1 MGLMQQ
7 YPLLLRP
14 GLRKDFLDTFKGW
27 QTTWSQYLK
36 SGTMDMPELSA
47 SIMTGLN
54 RLYEVHE
61 GEQVTF
67 QEMVMGPKVAVVD
80 KEYKSGYYVGLKS
93 LEDDQYGK
101 LNSGAK
107 QLAHAAQLTK
117 EMTAQVFLDDAFTGT
132 YFKGIDNLSLFSTA
146 HTLINSTTT
155 VANRPTTA
163 VSLSVSGF
171 TQLLDLA
178 RKCKDENGDPIMVN
192 IDTLQI
198 SNDQGQ
204 INKAHQILE
213 SQLEPF
219 TANNQDNPIRRNFKP
234 KSIIINP
241 YMTTNLYH
249 WHMFDSAMNDA
260 HLLDRA
266 KVTIKDWYD
275 DETDMAKVKARGRWA
290 IWFVDWRA
298 WVGSN
303 ASS

>member
-1 MGLMQQ
+1 MTLMQQ

-14 GLRKDFLDTFKGW
+14 GLRKNFLDEFTGW
-27 QTTWSQYLK
+27 ETTWSKYLK
-36 SGTMDMPELSA
+36 SGSMDMPELAA

-54 RLYEVHE
+54 RLYEVRD
-61 GEQVTF
+61 GEQVTY

-80 KEYKSGYYVGLKS
+80 KEYKSGYFVTLRS
-93 LEDDQYGK
+93 IEDDQYGK

-117 EMTAQVFLDDAFTGT
+117 EMTAQAFLDDIFTGT
-132 YFKGIDNLSLFSTA
+132 YFKGIDNLPLLSTA
-146 HTLINSTTT
+146 HTLINSPST
-155 VANRPTTA
+155 VANCPSTA

-192 IDTLQI
+192 LDTLQI
-198 SNDQGQ
+198 ASDQGQ
-204 INKAHQILE
+204 VNKAHQLLE
-213 SQLEPF
+213 GQLEPF
-219 TANNQDNPIRRNFKP
+219 TANNTDNPVKRNFKP
-234 KSIIINP
+234 KQIIINP
-241 YMTTNLYH
+241 YMETNLYH
-249 WHMFDSAMNDA
+249 WHMFDSSMNDA

-275 DETDMAKVKARGRWA
+275 EEVDAAKVKARGRWA

-303 ASS
+303 PSA